1 MTDEQKQTVA
11 GIKRRNEERGEWMG
25 GSDLSQASAEQA
37 VYDCADL
44 LSIIDDLQKE
54 VEQLTKERD
63 DARADANYMKVVAGV
78 K

>member
-1 MTDEQKQTVA
+1 MMTDEQN
-11 GIKRRNEERGEWMG
+11 KRVMMIHGALKRPYYESVGTWIE
-25 GSDLSQASAEQA
+25 LCAQAME
-37 VYDCADL
+37 
-44 LSIIDDLQKE
+44 IIDELQKE